1 MKPLGLQLPEHSG
14 HGLDRPDDAAENE
27 IGVEYAQCDLRG
39 VLLCVADCGDD
50 EADGGAA
57 DPLQHGQKEHQEQG
71 TLIGNLESEI
81 KKAIIKWICCFFAQ
95 GFIRPV
101 VFPRILKP
109 PRGFSARVYL
119 AERGFSASIYY

>member
-81 KKAIIKWICCFFAQ
+81 KKAIIKLGSTKKMSSFIWQTVKLQ
-95 GFIRPV
+95 GN
-101 VFPRILKP
+101 
-109 PRGFSARVYL
+109 YCQ
-119 AERGFSASIYY
+119 